1 MDAGGPA
8 WRRGGTETAES
19 LNAAG
24 RLCSSRSEQPPP
36 PQQHARGSGPW
47 RFASFSS
54 QESDRFIEQ
63 LRRKRPYPTP
73 ILARCKQTGDAVLCL
88 GQKVPEDAGWKNKK
102 ATFSRVTQANGDKL
116 HSRPLRT
123 LREPLIR
130 SRGRRAAQ
138 SLALHGSRVTCT
150 LRTTARTSFRG
161 APRAFS
167 SLEWGRERVAAGPLG
182 PFLGAAR
189 SAET

>member
-1 MDAGGPA
+1 MQQPERAA
-8 WRRGGTETAES
+8 AATTA
-19 LNAAG
+19 AARE
-24 RLCSSRSEQPPP
+24 RLRAP
-36 PQQHARGSGPW
+36 RGSRPSALRSPIVSSSSCGGDVRTLPPSSHG
-47 RFASFSS
+47 ASNLETLSS
-54 QESDRFIEQ
+54 LWARES
-63 LRRKRPYPTP
+63 RRMRGRKTKRPPSPESPKQMAISCT
-73 ILARCKQTGDAVLCL
+73 LA
-88 GQKVPEDAGWKNKK
+88 
-102 ATFSRVTQANGDKL
+102 
-116 HSRPLRT
+116 PLRT

-167 SLEWGRERVAAGPLG
+167 SSTEWGRERAAAGPLG